1 MVPEIEV
8 VHVGSASRDL
18 TDDDPRG
25 WRLGGAVCYAA
36 LTTARLGVRT
46 GAVVGADAIASE
58 ALELDDLRAAGV
70 DVRIVRLR
78 ETPVFIND
86 ETPAGRIQTCIAAGS
101 DLPIQAR
108 PRDWDRASWSLLP
121 VADELDDAWAAALP
135 ETTHLTVGW
144 QGWLRSIV
152 AGRRVRR
159 RPPRP
164 SAPIARADLVGV
176 SRHDVAPNTRRR
188 DLWGALRPGAALL
201 LTDGVAGG
209 RWFRLGSDAPVET
222 IRYRASRTTRVVD
235 PTGAGDVMLAALQA
249 VMLRPAIR
257 GSSSGSDRR
266 ADLAFAAAA
275 ASLAIEGPG
284 LAGVPTLH
292 DVRARVASGDGE
304 RTAGSTGG

>member
-1 MVPEIEV
+1 MPEIEV

-46 GAVVGADAIASE
+46 GALVGADAIASE

-70 DVRIVRLR
+70 DVRVVRLR

-86 ETPAGRIQTCIAAGS
+86 ETPVGRVQTCIAAGA
-101 DLPIQAR
+101 DLPIHAR
-108 PRDWDRASWSLLP
+108 PRDWDGASWSLLP
-121 VADELDDAWAAALP
+121 VADELGDAWAAALP
-135 ETTHLTVGW
+135 DTTHLTVGW
-144 QGWLRSIV
+144 QGWLRSLV
-152 AGRRVRR
+152 ARRRVRR
-159 RPPRP
+159 RPPRR
-164 SAPIARADLVGV
+164 SAPIARADLVGL
-176 SRHDVAPNTRRR
+176 SRNDVAPNTRLR
-188 DLWGALRPGAALL
+188 DLWGALRPEAALL

-209 RWFRLGSDAPVET
+209 RWFRIGADAPAET
-222 IRYRASRTTRVVD
+222 IRYRAIRTRAVVD

-249 VMLRPAIR
+249 VTLRPDIR
-257 GSSSGSDRR
+257 GGPPGSDRR

-284 LAGVPTLH
+284 LAGVPTLEA
-292 DVRARVASGDGE
+292 VRSRLASGDDE
-304 RTAGSTGG
+304 RLADPTGG